1 MKRYNGQMGTL
12 RMQADT
18 GERSVLVSCSPFG
31 SMGKEFSFLSA
42 VSSYTPGLFLS
53 SCCWKML
60 DWHTVLSA
68 SWWLL
73 CLTPCTDST
82 REDQLPNSGTALRC
96 LLEAPF
102 ACLGFPLS
110 VRNALPSS
118 TFIQMMTIPIFG
130 EKCPGFFIAAQM

>member
-1 MKRYNGQMGTL
+1 MKRYKGQMGTF

-18 GERSVLVSCSPFG
+18 GERSVLLSCRPFG
-31 SMGKEFSFLSA
+31 RMGKEFACLSS
-42 VSSYTPGLFLS
+42 VSTYMPGLFLC

-60 DWHTVLSA
+60 DGYPVLSA
-68 SWWLL
+68 AWLLL

-82 REDQLPNSGTALRC
+82 KEDQLPNSGTALRC

-110 VRNALPSS
+110 VRNMLPSS
-118 TFIQMMTIPIFG
+118 
-130 EKCPGFFIAAQM
+130 K